1 MTIDGTENSYSRK
14 LVEQYSHLKTINFLG
29 IQKKSDIIALYE
41 KSTCMIFSSKLETWG
56 LPISEFKAYNKPM
69 LVSDLEYAHET
80 VGNYQKVSFF
90 QPDSYVELSSLMS
103 KIIKNETFEFDE
115 NNYVIDN
122 NLFCKNWTDLFDII
136 LK

>member
-1 MTIDGTENSYSRK
+1 
-14 LVEQYSHLKTINFLG
+14 
-29 IQKKSDIIALYE
+29 
-41 KSTCMIFSSKLETWG
+41 
-56 LPISEFKAYNKPM
+56 
-69 LVSDLEYAHET
+69 
-80 VGNYQKVSFF
+80 
-90 QPDSYVELSSLMS
+90 MS